1 MKKLL
6 FVLSTAVLCFL
17 SAAVM
22 PACKE
27 DDEPM
32 VVEPTLYDTLGGTA
46 LVADPANPGKM
57 IEKGRLGIRSVVDS
71 TIFVIAGDSRI
82 NGFFE
87 VLLGEVTSGNLS
99 GFQTLSN
106 SLTDFFCVATGA
118 KNFTYSGMNM
128 VDAHN
133 PAKNGRMKGKSNNAH
148 FDAFI
153 DDLVK
158 GAKQNGLP
166 DNIIGQVGA
175 LVETLR
181 PQVVQ
186 Q

>member
-6 FVLSTAVLCFL
+6 FVLSAAVLCFL

-46 LVADPANPGKM
+46 LVADPANPGMM

-82 NGFFE
+82 NGFF
-87 VLLGEVTSGNLS
+87 
-99 GFQTLSN
+99 
-106 SLTDFFCVATGA
+106 
-118 KNFTYSGMNM
+118 
-128 VDAHN
+128 
-133 PAKNGRMKGKSNNAH
+133 
-148 FDAFI
+148 
-153 DDLVK
+153 
-158 GAKQNGLP
+158 
-166 DNIIGQVGA
+166 
-175 LVETLR
+175 
-181 PQVVQ
+181 
-186 Q
+186 